1 MAKLTISK
9 MAKLY
14 GLSRGALY
22 DKVSKGVLTATL
34 DEKSQKV
41 IDIADMISLYGEP
54 KNNNPVQSEQQ
65 STAQD
70 SPTQTELDS
79 IELYKKMLA
88 ISESVR
94 IKAEQREDRLF
105 NEISSLRDEIKD
117 LKLVLGYTPHT
128 KSKNTEQHQTVQD
141 SSIEQENY
149 TELNSKKDSID
160 SVEKPIEN
168 PRIPVPE
175 HVETEPE
182 KRGFWSRF
190 FKPYG

>member
-1 MAKLTISK
+1 MAKLAISK

-34 DEKSQKV
+34 DEKGQKV
-41 IDIADMISLYGEP
+41 IDMADMISLYGEP
-54 KNNNPVQSEQQ
+54 KNNKSVQVEQQ
-65 STAQD
+65 PTVQD
-70 SPTQTELDS
+70 SPIQTELDS
-79 IELYKKMLA
+79 IELYKKMFEM
-88 ISESVR
+88 SENSR

-105 NEISSLRDEIKD
+105 NEISNLRDEIKE

-128 KSKNTEQHQTVQD
+128 KSEDIEQRQTVQD
-141 SSIEQENY
+141 SLIEQESY

-168 PRIPVPE
+168 LRIPVPE
-175 HVETEPE
+175 NIEQEPQ
-182 KRGFWSRF
+182 KRGFWRRF
-190 FKPYG
+190 FLPNG